1 MNKILKNILIFM
13 SGTLISLMLLVFC
26 MSAGYISLGS
36 RGILLD
42 SDTFKKIEEL
52 NAYIERFSIYEPK
65 TQDKKDYLFKGLV
78 SSTKDPYSTYYTK
91 KELEQVESRGKD
103 YVGIGIKIV
112 QLKKTNEFIVNSVFD
127 NSPAKKAGVISGDI
141 ITKVN
146 GKSVLDYSIEEL
158 ASNVRGKAGTK
169 VKITI
174 SRDGKEKTLV
184 MVRAKVKNKTV
195 EYEKLSNDIGY
206 IRITEFDE
214 PTSKQYIDAI
224 NSLEKSKVKGL
235 IVDLRDNGGGYLD
248 SVLEMLDRMIKSG
261 TLVSS
266 IDKNGEKQEFKT
278 RTTASYNKPVIILVN
293 EFTASASELYSAAM
307 RELNG
312 AILIGT
318 NTFGKGIVQSTFKLS
333 DGSAIKLTTSK
344 YYTPKGINFHDKGLK
359 PDIEIKPDKNY
370 LKIKMSGKEVS
381 KEDDNVLK
389 RAIEE
394 MKKRIR

>member
-248 SVLEMLDRMIKSG
+248 SVLEMLDRMIKNG

-266 IDKNGEKQEFKT
+266 IDKNGDKQEFKT